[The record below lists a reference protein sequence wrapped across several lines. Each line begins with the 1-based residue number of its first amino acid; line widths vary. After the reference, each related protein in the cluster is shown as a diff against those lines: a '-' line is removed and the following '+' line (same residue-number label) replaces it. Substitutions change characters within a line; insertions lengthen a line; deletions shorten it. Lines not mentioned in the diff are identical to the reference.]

1 MAARRIFSIFSGST
15 GRGWYFLT
23 LILWKIAFM
32 VFLLFGGSEL
42 FCGHFST
49 DFLPLPVFRSIL
61 RQTLLRRSLDM
72 AIESESKSPNHPAG
86 IDQRDFSFSEK
97 PHLSVK

>member
-1 MAARRIFSIFSGST
+1 
-15 GRGWYFLT
+15 
-23 LILWKIAFM
+23 M
-32 VFLLFGGSEL
+32 VYLLFGGSEL

-49 DFLPLPVFRSIL
+49 DFLPLPVFRGIL

-72 AIESESKSPNHPAG
+72 AIESQRKSPNHPAG

-97 PHLSVK
+97 PHIQIHCLLNISHYRAIINLEKYTF